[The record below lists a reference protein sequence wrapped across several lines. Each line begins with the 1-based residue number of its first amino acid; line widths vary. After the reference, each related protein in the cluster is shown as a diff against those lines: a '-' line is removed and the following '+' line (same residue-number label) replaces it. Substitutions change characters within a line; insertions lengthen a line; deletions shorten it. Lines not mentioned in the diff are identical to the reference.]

1 MRTVV
6 GLLALALWLGVAEG
20 GEPGLKKADPP
31 PAMPEAEAKA
41 APQAEPKAA
50 PEAEP
55 KAEPKEAPK
64 VEPKAQPKESAK
76 AEPKEAPKTEPKQP
90 EPAPG
95 PTPPFTGE
103 VTGERVY
110 IRAGDGIN
118 YTVLSVAGRGDR
130 VEVKGKR
137 YEWYQIPVPRSCT
150 VWLRN
155 DMLTVEADG
164 KQGTLVK
171 DRVNVRARPGLTS
184 DVLGQVALGTKV
196 AVVDRDGDWVG
207 ISPPEAASAWIH
219 SQHVRKIGD
228 AATLPPP
235 PAKETPTAKPPL
247 AGGAATAALRKA
259 QELYQAEL
267 GKPAAQR
274 NFDQVLAAY
283 QQVASQADDPG
294 AAAAAERAR
303 QRLLKIVDLHN
314 SLRAATEPIE
324 QFDKKY
330 KDLEQEYRKRAEEA
344 GQGKPE

>member
-1 MRTVV
+1 MRIVV
-6 GLLALALWLGVAEG
+6 GLLGIAAFLGSAVVA

-41 APQAEPKAA
+41 AP
-50 PEAEP
+50 

-64 VEPKAQPKESAK
+64 
-76 AEPKEAPKTEPKQP
+76 AEPKQAEPRQP
-90 EPAPG
+90 EPRQAEPAPG
-95 PTPPFTGE
+95 PTPPFSGE

-137 YEWYQIPVPRSCT
+137 YEWYQIPVPKSCT

-155 DMLTVEADG
+155 DMLTVDADG

-184 DVLGQVALGTKV
+184 DVLGQLALGTKV
-196 AVVDRDGDWVG
+196 TVVDRDGDWIG
-207 ISPPEAASAWIH
+207 IGPPDAASAWIH
-219 SQHVRKIGD
+219 SQHVRKVGD
-228 AATLPPP
+228 AATPAPPP
-235 PAKETPTAKPPL
+235 VKETPAAKPPL

-267 GKPAAQR
+267 AKPAEKRDFA
-274 NFDQVLAAY
+274 QVLAAY
-283 QQVASQADDPG
+283 QQVASQTDDPG

-314 SLRAATEPIE
+314 SLRAAAEPIE

-344 GQGKPE
+344 GQSKPE